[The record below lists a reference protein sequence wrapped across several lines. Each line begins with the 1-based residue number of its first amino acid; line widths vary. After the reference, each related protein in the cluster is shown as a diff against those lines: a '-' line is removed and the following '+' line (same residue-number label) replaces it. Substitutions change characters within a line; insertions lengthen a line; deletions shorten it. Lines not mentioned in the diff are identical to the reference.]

1 MNVKFNGN
9 YGGSKNMAYN
19 NYIIALQSLR
29 RDLECRIDNE
39 IEECMR
45 GRGNSSR
52 LKDSLEYVIET
63 SNVLKGIYK
72 EDETMN

>member
-1 MNVKFNGN
+1 
-9 YGGSKNMAYN
+9 MAYN
-19 NYIIALQSLR
+19 NYIIELQSLR
-29 RDLECRIDNE
+29 RKLENKIDNE

-45 GRGNSSR
+45 GWGDSSR

-63 SNVLKGIYK
+63 TNVLKGAYK